1 MYIKS
6 KIQLSNIL
14 SFLLPLLVGVLSIFL
29 SLRRIDS
36 KYADQD
42 YYKLIEDLERNIV
55 ENNSKMIIKDME
67 ELEEMGYIS
76 KLEID
81 GKLIYVSDYYI
92 DYLDQAIE
100 LEDIN
105 LEDLTDKDI
114 LSINIVGGQELLI
127 TLN

>member
-29 SLRRIDS
+29 SLRIIDS